1 MNVKL
6 KIPVIIYKEGD
17 TFTAE
22 YVGLKNIE
30 YGYSTLE
37 ELKKDFIKGI
47 ESGIEGLVE
56 HNLSIPDTETI
67 IKELR
72 GELELQSFEMI
83 QSIEFI
89 EYTITA

>member
-56 HNLSIPDTETI
+56 HNLLIPDTETI
-67 IKELR
+67 IKELQE
-72 GELELQSFEMI
+72 ELELQSFEMI